1 MNSNLMIRLIDVA
14 LIILMGFIA
23 ISRIRT
29 EYIDLPSAGES
40 ETRLHL
46 PHEAKLIVDNN
57 RFNFEDSG
65 RRWSCSSLG
74 ELEAFL
80 ADKNRYYQG
89 RSKKLV
95 ITIQP
100 RRSVIMQ
107 DLVNVLDICQRQK
120 IEKNL
125 DYENYY

>member
-40 ETRLHL
+40 ETKLHL
-46 PHEAKLIVDNN
+46 PHEAKLVVDNS
-57 RFNFEDSG
+57 RYNFEDNG
-65 RRWSCSSLG
+65 RRWSCNSLN
-74 ELEAFL
+74 EL
-80 ADKNRYYQG
+80 DKNLYYKG
-89 RSKKLV
+89 RNMKLV
-95 ITIQP
+95 VTIQP

-107 DLVNVLDICQRQK
+107 NLVNVLDICQRHQ

>member
-46 PHEAKLIVDNN
+46 PHEAKLTVDNSWY
-57 RFNFEDSG
+57 NFEDHG
-65 RRWSCSSLG
+65 RRWSCRNLA
-74 ELEAFL
+74 ELETFL
-80 ADKNRYYQG
+80 ANQNRYYQG
-89 RSKKLV
+89 RRMKLV
-95 ITIQP
+95 VTIQP
-100 RRSVIMQ
+100 RRSVLMQ
-107 DLVNVLDICQRQK
+107 NLVNVLDICQRQN